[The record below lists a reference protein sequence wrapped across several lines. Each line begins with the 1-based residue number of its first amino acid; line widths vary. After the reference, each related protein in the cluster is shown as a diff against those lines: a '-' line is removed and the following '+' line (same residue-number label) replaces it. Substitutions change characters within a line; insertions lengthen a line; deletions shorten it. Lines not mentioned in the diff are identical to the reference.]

1 MLTRERL
8 YKDIFYMGISKEQFY
23 EIKQEVT
30 EDNRQTVRRGSVC
43 TAAFWMLS
51 LLLTQ
56 KSAAFSACTVVYAVA
71 LMLSVFCFWGA
82 QVWVRRNPKAIKM
95 VVFIFSYHFFAAGIG
110 IAYFQPDVRTVTMIA
125 FAIIVPTLV
134 IKNVITDVV
143 MEALAIVAYAIICRN
158 VIEPGIY
165 YWGLQNFIIFAVA
178 GVLMGLVLDKERCER
193 FLYAE
198 SAKELVEV
206 QKKYAYC
213 DPLTGLQNRRAFEEE
228 LKRIALE
235 QPENFSIVMLDL
247 NGLKKANDTFGH
259 DAGDE
264 LIKATATCLMES
276 FVKEERIYRIGGDEF
291 CVIHMGHEDEIKHCF
306 QILEQKTA
314 NWKGKY
320 IHGFTISYGVASRD
334 TESDV
339 HSVLKLADEK
349 MYECKQNYYKS
360 YG

>member
-23 EIKQEVT
+23 DIKQEVI
-30 EDNRQTVRRGSVC
+30 EDNRQTVCRGSICSAV
-43 TAAFWMLS
+43 FWALS
-51 LLLTQ
+51 LMLTRE
-56 KSAAFSACTVVYAVA
+56 SEAFLACVVVFAVA
-71 LMLSVFCFWGA
+71 LAFSLFCFWGA
-82 QVWVRRNPKAIKM
+82 QVWVRRNPQAIKI
-95 VVFIFSYHFFAAGIG
+95 VVSIFSYHIFAAGIG
-110 IAYFQPDVRTVTMIA
+110 IAYFQPDVRTASMIA

-134 IKNVITDVV
+134 IKNMITDVV
-143 MEALAIVAYAIICRN
+143 MEALAIVAYVIICRN
-158 VIEPGIY
+158 VIEPHIY
-165 YWGLQNFIIFAVA
+165 YWGLQNLIIFGVA

-228 LKRIALE
+228 LKSIVLE
-235 QPENFSIVMLDL
+235 QPKNFSIVMLDL

-264 LIKATATCLMES
+264 LIKATAKCLRES

-291 CVIHMGHEDEIKHCF
+291 SVIHLGHEDEIQHCF
-306 QILEQKTA
+306 RILDQKA
-314 NWKGKY
+314 ADWHGKY

-334 TESDV
+334 TERDV
-339 HSVLKLADEK
+339 HSVVKLADEK
-349 MYECKQNYYKS
+349 MYECKRNYYKS
-360 YG
+360 YA